1 MCVDTKEK
9 RIVDKFYEIVKQKDG
24 TADVYLIPNGTVYVT
39 EDGFRE
45 YDATV
50 LLVRG
55 VASWDGMEEDIRRR
69 YDSWCASAE
78 DISEE

>member
-1 MCVDTKEK
+1 MLIDTEEH
-9 RIVDKFYEIVKQKDG
+9 RITEKFYEIVLCEDG

-45 YDATV
+45 YDADV

-55 VASWDGMEEDIRRR
+55 LVPWNGMEEDIRRR
-69 YDSWCASAE
+69 YDCWCASAE
-78 DISEE
+78 DITAK

>member
-1 MCVDTKEK
+1 MCVDTEER
-9 RIVDKFYEIVKQKDG
+9 RITEKFYEIVPLEDG
-24 TADVYLIPNGTVYVT
+24 TADVYLTPNGTVYVA

-55 VASWDGMEEDIRRR
+55 VATWEGMEEDIRRR

-78 DISEE
+78 DITTK